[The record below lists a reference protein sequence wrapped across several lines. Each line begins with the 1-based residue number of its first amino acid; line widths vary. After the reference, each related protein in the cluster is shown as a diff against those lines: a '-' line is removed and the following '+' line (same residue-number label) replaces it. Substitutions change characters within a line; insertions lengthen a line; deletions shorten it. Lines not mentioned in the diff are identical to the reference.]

1 MADSKDQKP
10 PTSGA
15 GGGGDVVAPQ
25 EEDALFRLQM
35 AVSDFVLGYWKY
47 GAYAI
52 LAVLL
57 AAAAYGGY
65 TSWKESSLRSDYAAI
80 ARVDHRMP
88 KVDEMA
94 RYGLAPMDDP
104 ADTQRAKDLVEGG
117 KRFLAVGD
125 EARGTPAVYAYLK
138 AADAFRRANAKDE
151 RLAALEKAWA
161 VDAEDLPT
169 WAAGSG
175 LAAALI
181 DAGQTDRALGIYRE
195 LVGRLDGYLAE
206 QALLALA
213 GAQADAKKPA
223 EAKAT
228 LEEFRGRFPESTRM
242 AEAAA
247 IDARLGS
254 GG

>member
-15 GGGGDVVAPQ
+15 GGGGDATAPQ

-35 AVSDFVLGYWKY
+35 AISDVVLGYWKY
-47 GAYAI
+47 GVYAI

-57 AAAAYGGY
+57 VAAAYGGY
-65 TSWKESSLRSDYAAI
+65 TSWKESALRDDYAAI

-104 ADTQRAKDLVEGG
+104 NDAQRASDLVEGG
-117 KRFLAVGD
+117 KRFLAAGD

-138 AADAFRRANAKDE
+138 AADAFRRANAQDQ

-161 VDAEDLPT
+161 VDAEDLPA
-169 WAAGSG
+169 WSAGSA

-181 DAGQTDRALGIYRE
+181 DAGQTDRALGLYRE

-213 GAQADAKKPA
+213 GAQADAKKA
-223 EAKAT
+223 TEAKAT
-228 LEEFRGRFPESTRM
+228 LDEFRARFPESARM

-247 IDARLGS
+247 IEARLGS